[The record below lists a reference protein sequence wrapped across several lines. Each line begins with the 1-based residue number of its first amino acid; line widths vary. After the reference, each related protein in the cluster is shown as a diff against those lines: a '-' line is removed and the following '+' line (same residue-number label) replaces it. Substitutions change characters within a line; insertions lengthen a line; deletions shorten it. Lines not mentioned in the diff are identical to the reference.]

1 MTTKTRTVRRPQ
13 QIEESKMQGYFMI
26 SRRDASV
33 AIANKL
39 TGSQCRLW
47 LYLMLIDPFADR
59 TADGEIKYHDL
70 PTIPEIAITVG
81 SSPDT
86 VEKDLRK
93 LRKLGLYEYRTVSI
107 QGYNSTAA
115 KARVEAESLKSKP
128 AKSNSSRTEAARS
141 TSKSKNRRE
150 VQNTTHKPATSVD
163 SDESTQ
169 QQIELKLSQDN
180 ESAYLSPDSAYLSPD
195 SAYLSPDSA
204 YLSPDSAYL
213 SPDSA
218 YLSGNQELKP
228 LSNKDFNA
236 PSDHSDQSNLFRS
249 LSEEERERFLEFANK
264 KASELPV
271 PPTLPGKW
279 IEAHFEELHVLW
291 KKRES
296 SIEVTHCG
304 ERDSTN
310 VLNFENWDAINHE
323 GQYITL
329 MGIGLAKFCENKISK
344 AWYEWAVIKYPHKFV
359 NVPE

>member
-141 TSKSKNRRE
+141 TSKNTNRRE
-150 VQNTTHKPATSVD
+150 VQNPTHKQATSVD

-195 SAYLSPDSA
+195 SAYLS
-204 YLSPDSAYL
+204 
-213 SPDSA
+213 
-218 YLSGNQELKP
+218 GNREIETLP
-228 LSNKDFNA
+228 NKDFSA
-236 PSDHSDQSNLFRS
+236 PSDHSYQSNLFKS
-249 LSEEERERFLEFANK
+249 LSEQEREKFLEFANK

-291 KKRES
+291 KKHQS

-304 ERDSTN
+304 GRDSTN
-310 VLNFENWDAINHE
+310 VLDFDNWDAINHE

-329 MGIGLAKFCENKISK
+329 MGIGLAKFCENKVSK

-359 NVPE
+359 EVPE